1 MLEDKNYSLS
11 FKNILW
17 EEVGDD
23 HKRQIND
30 DKMSQLQN

>member
-1 MLEDKNYSLS
+1 MLENKNYSLS
-11 FKNILW
+11 FKNTLW
-17 EEVGDD
+17 EEVSDD